1 MNKTLV
7 FITIGLLSVN
17 NLFAAEAG
25 MPQLDPTYWISQ
37 VFWLAIIFSSIY
49 FLVAKMFIPKIKG
62 NLDARENKIRK
73 DIEEANLLK
82 EEADKKLKIY
92 NASIIEAKANAKK
105 IISDSR
111 KKLNED
117 LSIKKKQIES
127 EIQKEIENAEKEIQ
141 RFKINSTPKM
151 ISISEEIVS
160 NVIKDIFGE
169 DLNKSSIKATVT
181 EINKGY
187 KNLNYEY

>member
-37 VFWLAIIFSSIY
+37 VFWLTIIFSSIY

-73 DIEEANLLK
+73 DILSTAIKYQASCFSSVGNLYVPFYRQSHYRSF
-82 EEADKKLKIY
+82 I
-92 NASIIEAKANAKK
+92 
-105 IISDSR
+105 
-111 KKLNED
+111 D
-117 LSIKKKQIES
+117 LTKNPVDVEVL
-127 EIQKEIENAEKEIQ
+127 E
-141 RFKINSTPKM
+141 
-151 ISISEEIVS
+151 VS
-160 NVIKDIFGE
+160 SLVK
-169 DLNKSSIKATVT
+169 
-181 EINKGY
+181 
-187 KNLNYEY
+187 

>member
-1 MNKTLV
+1 MKRYLAFILV
-7 FITIGLLSVN
+7 LSTICT

-37 VFWLAIIFSSIY
+37 VFWLTIIFSSIY

-117 LSIKKKQIES
+117 L
-127 EIQKEIENAEKEIQ
+127 
-141 RFKINSTPKM
+141 
-151 ISISEEIVS
+151 
-160 NVIKDIFGE
+160 
-169 DLNKSSIKATVT
+169 
-181 EINKGY
+181 
-187 KNLNYEY
+187 